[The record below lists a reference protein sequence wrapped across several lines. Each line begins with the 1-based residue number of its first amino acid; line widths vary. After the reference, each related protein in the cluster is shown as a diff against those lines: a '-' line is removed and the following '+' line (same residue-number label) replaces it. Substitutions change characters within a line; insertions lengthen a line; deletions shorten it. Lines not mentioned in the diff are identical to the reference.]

1 LYLCFRRR
9 YSAAE
14 IEAGDILFLIS
25 DVCEYLVRE
34 LIEHDVSMF
43 ILAELLGAGSAALL
57 ASWL

>member
-1 LYLCFRRR
+1 
-9 YSAAE
+9 
-14 IEAGDILFLIS
+14 
-25 DVCEYLVRE
+25 VRE